1 MLTSSSTRHVNGVDL
16 HVVEAGPKHGPLVIL
31 LHGFPDFW
39 WGWRRQIE
47 PLIEQGFFVVLPDQR
62 GYNLS
67 DKPLGVDAYN
77 VDTLSAD
84 VVGLADIYGR
94 FVFRLVGHD
103 WGGIVA
109 WWTAVRFPARVER
122 LIILNAPHPDV
133 WNLLGHRRLRQAL
146 RSAYVGFFQFPRLP
160 EALLKARNFALLRLS
175 LTRTS
180 RPSTFT
186 PEDIARY
193 VQAWAQPGAL
203 TAMLN
208 YYRAL
213 RHKPK
218 GPPRRV
224 RSATLV
230 IWGTRDIFLEQAVA
244 QASLDLC
251 DRGES
256 FFLDTATHWVHL
268 EEAKT
273 VNTAAIRFFK
283 TD

>member
-77 VDTLSAD
+77 VDALAAD

-133 WNLLGHRRLRQAL
+133 WNLLGRRRLRQAL

-283 TD
+283 AD

>member
-1 MLTSSSTRHVNGVDL
+1 MLTSSSTRRINGVDL
-16 HVVEAGPKHGPLVIL
+16 HVVEAGPEDGPLVVL

-39 WGWRRQIE
+39 WGWRHQIE
-47 PLIEQGFFVVLPDQR
+47 PLVEQGFFVVLPDQR

-67 DKPLGVDAYN
+67 DKPLGVDAYA
-77 VDTLSAD
+77 VDVLAAD
-84 VVGLADIYGR
+84 VIGLADTYGR
-94 FVFRLVGHD
+94 FAFRLVGHD

-122 LIILNAPHPDV
+122 LVILNAPHPDV
-133 WNLLGHRRLRQAL
+133 WNLVGRRRFRQAL

-160 EALLKARNFALLRLS
+160 EALLKAGNFALLRLS

-180 RPSTFT
+180 RPSAFT
-186 PEDIARY
+186 PADIARY

-203 TAMLN
+203 TAMIN

-213 RHKPK
+213 RNKPI

-230 IWGTRDIFLEQAVA
+230 IWGTRDMFLEQAVA

-256 FFLDTATHWVHL
+256 LFLNTATHWVQL
-268 EEAKT
+268 EEPKT
-273 VNTAAIRFFK
+273 VNAAAIRFFK
-283 TD
+283 AA

>member
-77 VDTLSAD
+77 VDALAAD

-133 WNLLGHRRLRQAL
+133 WNLLGRHRLRQAL

-283 TD
+283 AD

>member
-77 VDTLSAD
+77 VDALAAD

-133 WNLLGHRRLRQAL
+133 WNLLGRHRLRQAL

-268 EEAKT
+268 EEAKA

-283 TD
+283 AD